1 MPAERFPWYITV
13 ISRPS
18 PGTTTLHHNHLIK
31 NHVTSASPE
40 SVPPSTNSIY
50 STCSSHPQ
58 SQQLPLRKEKP
69 AYQPGRH
76 QQAFSND
83 ARLADC
89 HGRTNL
95 RSEWEVHAG
104 IFQGNIDTLVSNRTS
119 RDSTPPLAQRT
130 PSRLK
135 NPKDSTPR
143 VFPEERDGRAAP
155 CFEPPGCRRP
165 ALGRYETSADS
176 IQRTSET
183 SSPRPS
189 DMW

>member
-119 RDSTPPLAQRT
+119 RDSTPPPGSANSEQVKKPQRQYT
-130 PSRLK
+130 KGLPRRTGRQGRSLLRAPGV
-135 NPKDSTPR
+135 PKAR
-143 VFPEERDGRAAP
+143 VG
-155 CFEPPGCRRP
+155 
-165 ALGRYETSADS
+165 AL
-176 IQRTSET
+176 
-183 SSPRPS
+183 
-189 DMW
+189 